1 MKKMLAAMLGAVLLF
16 GLALPASAASSGD
29 TLDAR
34 LAAVTLKVKQR
45 LNIGDE
51 YTDFHGDLANEGSR
65 PMWQLN
71 WYMEDKEL
79 SVRAGEDGTIYSLN
93 LYDYNETGGYEPGYA
108 PHFPRLSRAEAQKEL
123 EKLIAPIL
131 GKNESVRFETSE
143 DAARDADSYSF
154 SGTLCVNS
162 VATPFSVSARLRLSD
177 LCLMSFNRSD
187 SFTVVKGGYPS
198 ASPNISQADAL
209 ALLRG
214 VYSSKLEYA
223 CFDGKKAQL
232 VYFFSRDDDYLVNAA
247 TGKLFPRSELYG
259 GGTRYVSAENSSA
272 ADAAGPEAIGAM
284 KGALTD
290 TELKGIAKLE
300 GALSADELD
309 AIIRSEKLFGVT
321 SDYQFKRVNYS
332 LLIETDD
339 IEATVSYSL
348 ALTAS
353 NCASVGLSV
362 SEFNKLTEKGINPEV
377 YKSFTLDG
385 KTGELRS
392 CRTNYISFGRDNEAK
407 PGPAAEPSAEISAW
421 LGAKFTHFPEM
432 KLYESSRSKYDIERD
447 SYTFAQHIN
456 GYFFPTNQIY
466 LNVNSTSG
474 CIDEFSFF
482 WNDEVSFEPPADAL
496 ISPEKALDIY
506 IASFNE
512 LLKYELD
519 RSEAPSDVYI
529 WAEEGKALLTWQL
542 ESGSSTV
549 IAVYAADGSLATYE
563 SIHGGSE
570 KPAYTDL
577 ASEPERAKIEK
588 LAQFGIGFPGGE
600 FKASQTLT
608 EKEMLAFFLSAVGMS
623 FSADM
628 EQQELDNLYSS
639 ARSYGLYDGQR
650 HPDKTVTRTDAVRS
664 LVSALGYSE
673 IASLT
678 GIYAVPFS
686 DAGEIGEANLGYV
699 ALAKGLRIV
708 SGDTKGT
715 FRPNSA
721 LTRREAAVML
731 YNLMSR

>member
-1 MKKMLAAMLGAVLLF
+1 MKKMLAAMLSAVLLF

-93 LYDYNETGGYEPGYA
+93 LYDYNETDGYEPGYA

-198 ASPNISQADAL
+198 ASPKISQADAL

-223 CFDGKKAQL
+223 CYDGSNARL
-232 VYFFSRDDDYLVNAA
+232 VYLFSRDDDYLVNAA
-247 TGKLFPRSELYG
+247 TGKLFTRSELYG
-259 GGTRYVSAENSSA
+259 GGMRYVSAENSSA

-300 GALSADELD
+300 GALGADELD
-309 AIIRSEKLFGVT
+309 AIIRAEKLLGVT
-321 SDYQFKRVNYS
+321 SDYELKRADYS

-339 IEATVSYSL
+339 IEATVSYYL

-362 SEFNKLTEKGINPEV
+362 LEFNKLVEQGYKPGV
-377 YKSFTLDG
+377 YKNYTLDG
-385 KTGELRS
+385 KTGEL
-392 CRTNYISFGRDNEAK
+392 ISGYTSYRGISYDGENPEK
-407 PGPAAEPSAEISAW
+407 SASELSSAVNAW
-421 LGAKFTHFPEM
+421 LGAKIAHFPEM
-432 KLYESSRSKYDIERD
+432 KLYESSRTSFGVERD
-447 SYTFAQHIN
+447 NYTFAQHIN
-456 GYFFPTNQIY
+456 GYFFPGNCIMLSTN
-466 LNVNSTSG
+466 SASG
-474 CIDEFSFF
+474 CIDDFSFC
-482 WNDEVSFEPPADAL
+482 WNEEVSFEAPPA
-496 ISPEKALDIY
+496 SPVSAEKALDIY

-549 IAVYAADGSLATYE
+549 IAVYAADGSLASYE
-563 SIHGGSE
+563 NIHGGSE

-577 ASEPERAKIEK
+577 GSEPEHAKIEK
-588 LAQFGIGFPGGE
+588 LAQYGIGFPGGE

-608 EKEMLAFFLSAVGMS
+608 EKEMLAFFLSAVGFT

-639 ARSYGLYDGQR
+639 ARSYGLYDGPR
-650 HPDKTVTRTDAVRS
+650 HPDKAVTRTDAVRS

-699 ALAKGLRIV
+699 ALAKGLGIV
-708 SGDTKGT
+708 SGDAKGT